1 MNLKYLL
8 ILLIFFSYP
17 FMEVSG
23 QAGPINAEQDT
34 LNVIIGTGR
43 NQILIPI
50 TGSASM
56 INPAIQVVSGNPSLL
71 EVIQVS
77 YTPNS
82 SFAMVLVEEKG
93 VSGTSLLSLSIE
105 EDGIIVSSKIAVK
118 IVPYNNPGMIFEI
131 HDIVFWQEAIPL
143 ANTPVYSTIIQT
155 SQGPYS
161 SLNYKNIP
169 ITVNMDCNNPA
180 VCTGHDFYTSMYKGY
195 IIPPADGEY
204 TFYMHSAD
212 RHTLWLSSNEKFSDA
227 KKIIARSSSHG
238 TVGTEVGGGR
248 TKSAPQQLKAGK
260 VYAIYATQWIIH
272 STVGGI
278 LWEGPGIVTSY
289 IPGKN
294 MMPFYDVV
302 KPTAPGNLKTDWR
315 TSTQVSVS
323 WNPSTDNSKV
333 SGYNIYLNGILKN
346 TTTIR
351 GTTYLIENLEP
362 DTSHY
367 IVATAIDPS
376 GNESFISNILV
387 AVTHKSDTLPPTPP
401 TSLEVLQATGLAVS
415 IRWAGATDN
424 ETEVIGYNIYVDGSL
439 FNTTGLHYSDNIV
452 IRNLI
457 PETSYSIAI
466 EAVDAGLNISEKSEL
481 FTVSTVGFD
490 PLGPTLG
497 EKRATFKLHL
507 ENTSWNEGIGLNGP
521 YENGDMVNN
530 ARVRQLVK
538 EFQAGAI
545 RWGAISAN
553 SKSFAGSVG
562 TGKQN
567 TYGKMLNLANEMDA
581 WFALT
586 VGVQNGIDYRTEP
599 KTFLHLLEYLAG
611 DPSTTWGA
619 VRASEG
625 FTEPL
630 LQKGKGI
637 LLEFG
642 NEVWGAAAHDAE
654 IGSDYTKYAQWVR
667 EMTDV
672 VRSSPYYDPEKIVMV
687 YSGRYPHPN
696 ASYGVNTKVLT
707 GDRGHAESLAVSGYL
722 GGNLSY
728 DPEIPAGKS
737 ELDYYKSGID
747 MARNN
752 MNGLVL
758 TMKESISLTGTLK
771 SFYLYESNMTTG
783 SYNGRFGQGI
793 VMLDYMVNSMNYGSI
808 VPTIFH
814 LTGGQWRIT
823 QPADNY
829 RQLPLYTMG
838 KYFNRF
844 CKGHI
849 LHTELI
855 TNNTITNASNQVIQY
870 SPVGSYAFNNK
881 EQFSLLFVNRDFENE
896 YTIKL
901 QLPEGIKI
909 TSDATVYTI
918 WEDDFSSFNSN
929 IDSVTITLEDD
940 MFLKVPKHAL
950 VIVSVKGEDPEFIK
964 TPHGYYNRI
973 RPDSLIIN
981 TTRSGIID
989 TPRGTEM
996 ITPQVLPTDA
1006 FNIGVSYQIIENT
1019 TQCIITPLS
1028 NSRLYI
1034 RTSGICGDN
1043 GEIKIVFYASDNQEL
1058 RDTVIVKV
1066 SNQGIDCPVTGI
1078 NNISLKG
1085 GILFSPNP
1093 VFDRIILNSKIDANS
1108 KLHIHDSMGRLVIS
1122 KQIEHSYE
1130 VSVKD
1135 QTPGLYF
1142 LTIIDPYG
1150 NRETCKFLIIN

>member
-1 MNLKYLL
+1 MKLKYLI
-8 ILLIFFSYP
+8 ILLIFICSAIT
-17 FMEVSG
+17 VVIG
-23 QAGPINAEQDT
+23 QTGPGNTEQDT
-34 LNVIIGTGR
+34 LNIFIGTGR
-43 NQILIPI
+43 NQILIP
-50 TGSASM
+50 ASGAALM
-56 INPAIQVVSGNPSLL
+56 TNPAVQVVSENPALL
-71 EVIQVS
+71 EVIQTS

-82 SFAMVLVEEKG
+82 SFALVLVEEKG
-93 VSGTSLLSLSIE
+93 TSGTSVLSLTIE
-105 EDGIIVSSKIAVK
+105 GDGTLVSSKMAVRIA
-118 IVPYNNPGMIFEI
+118 PYNNPGMIFEI

-143 ANTPVYSTIIQT
+143 TTTAVFDTIIHT

-161 SLNYKNIP
+161 NLNYKNIP
-169 ITVNMDCNNPA
+169 ITVNMDCNTA
-180 VCTGHDFYTSMYKGY
+180 VCTGHDFYTSLYKGY

-204 TFYMHSAD
+204 TFYMQSAD
-212 RHTLWLSSNEKFSDA
+212 RHTLWLSANEKFTEA

-278 LWEGPGIVTSY
+278 LWEGPGIATSY

-323 WNPSTDNSKV
+323 WNPSTDNNKV
-333 SGYNIYLNGILKN
+333 SGYNIYLNGIRKN

-351 GTTYLIENLEP
+351 ETTYLIKNLEP
-362 DTSHY
+362 DTSHF

-376 GNESFISNILV
+376 GNESFISNILE
-387 AVTHKSDTLPPTPP
+387 AVTHKTDTLPPTPP
-401 TSLEVLQATGLAVS
+401 ASLEVLQATGLAVS

-466 EAVDAGLNISEKSEL
+466 EAVDAGLNVSEKSEL

-490 PLGPTLG
+490 PLGPALG
-497 EKRATFKLHL
+497 ENRATFMFHL

-538 EFQAGAI
+538 DFQAGAI

-599 KTFLHLLEYLAG
+599 KTFLYLLEYLAG

-687 YSGRYPHPN
+687 YSGRYPHPDS
-696 ASYGVNTKVLT
+696 SYGVNTRVLT

-758 TMKESISLTGTLK
+758 TMKETLSLTGTLK
-771 SFYLYESNMTTG
+771 TFYLYESNMTTG

-829 RQLPLYTMG
+829 RELPLYTMG

-844 CKGHI
+844 SKGHI

-855 TNNTITNASNQVIQY
+855 TNNTITNANRQVINY
-870 SPVGSYAFNNK
+870 SPVGAYAFNNK
-881 EQFSLLFVNRDFENE
+881 EQFSLLLVNRDFEYD
-896 YTIKL
+896 YTIQLK
-901 QLPEGIKI
+901 LPEEFEF
-909 TSDATVYTI
+909 TSDATIYTL
-918 WEDDFSSFNSN
+918 WENNFSSFNAY
-929 IDSVTITLEDD
+929 IDSVTTSLTDG
-940 MFLKVPKHAL
+940 MLLKVPKHAM
-950 VIVSVKGEDPEFIK
+950 VIISVKGEDPGFVK
-964 TPHGYYNRI
+964 TPHGYYNRK
-973 RPDSLIIN
+973 RPESLIIN
-981 TTRSGIID
+981 TTRNGIIN
-989 TPRGTEM
+989 TNRGTEV
-996 ITPQVLPTDA
+996 ITPLVLPADA
-1006 FNIGVSYQIIENT
+1006 FSTGVVYNIIENT
-1019 TQCIITPLS
+1019 TQSILTPLS
-1028 NSRLYI
+1028 NSRLHI
-1034 RTSGICGDN
+1034 RASGVCGDN
-1043 GEIKIVFYASDNQEL
+1043 GEMKIVFYASDNHDL
-1058 RDTVIVKV
+1058 RDTVIIRI
-1066 SNQGIDCPVTGI
+1066 SNQGTDCPVTS
-1078 NNISLKG
+1078 ISNLVTEG

-1093 VFDRIILNSKIDANS
+1093 VNDRLILNPGIDGLS
-1108 KLHIHDSMGRLVIS
+1108 TLEIHDSIGRLVIS
-1122 KQIEHSYE
+1122 KRLEHTHE
-1130 VSVKD
+1130 VPVKSLK
-1135 QTPGLYF
+1135 PGLYI
-1142 LTIIDPYG
+1142 LTVTDHFGI
-1150 NRETCKFLIIN
+1150 RETGKFQKL